1 MPSKDPNRRAAV
13 YADWAKRAKTT
24 HKRRGLLVPL
34 DLDALLASY
43 AQLNGIS
50 VPDAI
55 VEAVERVHGAG
66 LRRANPVD
74 TAEA

>member
-1 MPSKDPNRRAAV
+1 MPSKDPNRRATV

-34 DLDALLASY
+34 DLDALLVTY
-43 AQLNGIS
+43 AKLNGIS

-66 LRRANPVD
+66 LRRAAPVENG
-74 TAEA
+74 EA

>member
-34 DLDALLASY
+34 ALDAALVTY
-43 AQLNGIS
+43 AKLNRIS

-55 VEAVERVHGAG
+55 VEACERVHGAS
-66 LRRANPVD
+66 LRRAAPIENG
-74 TAEA
+74 EA